1 MTDANGAQTGRR
13 GIQPTSASAEPAPL
27 VETDNVVAGGW
38 GSFVP
43 HKIEYPKHSRDL
55 AITIQDMAVDVER
68 EQRAAERERRIFTL
82 AETAHLTSAA
92 EDYVIGG
99 GILTRGGKLLLYAS
113 SGLGKTT
120 LMDHLTASLAAGT
133 PFLGRYAVD
142 RPYRV
147 LFVQGELSEPELATH
162 GQALLEHFGDTPAAE
177 NLVFWLNTQLKLPS
191 GQDELV
197 EVVRSRAAEVVVLD
211 PFICFFEGESTDK
224 DIQVA
229 ALTSTLDRLLED
241 EALGVQ
247 AVAVVHHSN
256 VTKARTAG
264 SYKFEAWPSTIL
276 RLEDAPGIKGSRY
289 VKFEKV
295 RAPGFTLPEK
305 LLIALGDEG
314 YVAVDGQE
322 GRAESAGLI
331 LLHDLLKEAGGQ
343 LTRAEIVT
351 RMQARNKVTVRS
363 VTNYLGEGR
372 EFGLLENF
380 RDGRETVYRLTSVD
394 RLAAAA
400 ASAAS
405 AASAAQVGNDY
416 GNALG
421 IFD

>member
-1 MTDANGAQTGRR
+1 MW
-13 GIQPTSASAEPAPL
+13 
-27 VETDNVVAGGW
+27 GGW
-38 GSFVP
+38 DSFATD
-43 HKIEYPKHSRDL
+43 KAEYPKRSRDL
-55 AITIQDMAVDVER
+55 AATIREMGAGVER
-68 EQRAAERERRIFTL
+68 EQRAAQRERRIFTL
-82 AETAHLTSAA
+82 AETANLTSAA

-162 GQALLEHFGDTPAAE
+162 GQALLEHFGATPAAE

-197 EVVRSRAAEVVVLD
+197 EVVRSRSSEVVVLD

-305 LLIALGDEG
+305 LRIELGGEG
-314 YVAVDGQE
+314 YVAADGQE

-331 LLHDLLKEAGGQ
+331 LLNDILVEAGGQ

-351 RMQARNKVTVRS
+351 RVQARNKVTVRS
-363 VTNYLGEGR
+363 VTSYLGEGR
-372 EFGLLENF
+372 ELGLLEGF
-380 RDGRETVYRLTSVD
+380 RDGREMVYRLKSVD

-400 ASAAS
+400 AAA
-405 AASAAQVGNDY
+405 AAANQGNDY